1 MALFR
6 SDVINKEF
14 IEKVLRK
21 NEVNLFY
28 MHILIFILI
37 FESFVQGTN
46 RVNVNTL
53 TVQGSQS
60 KGSLLEE
67 RLDIQVNAQIKSRSK
82 DYDWMAKVLRSEAGP
97 ANYSRFQGI
106 NKIINFIFICTIIS
120 LFRKKR
126 FVLDKMTQRNT

>member
-21 NEVNLFY
+21 NEVNLSY
-28 MHILIFILI
+28 MHILIFFLLQSSQVI

-97 ANYSRFQGI
+97 ANYSRFQG
-106 NKIINFIFICTIIS
+106 K
-120 LFRKKR
+120 
-126 FVLDKMTQRNT
+126 

>member
-97 ANYSRFQGI
+97 ANYARFQG
-106 NKIINFIFICTIIS
+106 KS
-120 LFRKKR
+120 KL
-126 FVLDKMTQRNT
+126 